1 MGAGARTTPQV
12 AAQLAQK
19 ADRLSDLSKTGAA
32 FLSANRASRAANM
45 SARAAAL
52 SRPAAN
58 MGEAAAR
65 FGSRVGES
73 VVKGAGYG
81 AVYGGLYGMGSA
93 EGGIPE
99 RLDETAEGAAFG
111 AVGGAVLSPA
121 AQFVLA
127 PIAGKVGYSMFTS
140 LDDKALDRV
149 LERAAR
155 SGTSLQKVRA
165 DFDAWKKTGEVP
177 ETLAELM
184 GPHERSLLSAM
195 ITVNRETE
203 ERAGEILLGR
213 GKKEVDRLEKSFA
226 RAMGAGRGDFASA
239 REGAKKARAQDPT
252 PLYDSAHY
260 DQNGTLRALDPQKQ
274 ADLNNILIDE
284 DDVITILK
292 DAKADL
298 NRSGNKGARDEV
310 VRYMEAVQD
319 LRAGKQAQLPN
330 LSVQAA
336 DYIERAINDAFKTA
350 GAGTGKVSGGV
361 RGWGML
367 RDAVRNIIDDTGVG
381 AARATAAERI
391 RRGELLDEGRN
402 FLEKSVDIED
412 ITDTLRGNP
421 ALGIDPASPAG
432 QQAYTVGA
440 ARAIGDTLRDTQDMK
455 GFADA
460 TRKVARTPAIREK
473 VNAVLPQGKLTKKG
487 APDLRSRQ
495 TKLNQQLERDIER
508 TADRADFT
516 NNMLGNSRTAFR
528 QGAVQD
534 AMADDQFS
542 TAIGEGVR
550 DLLLGGPGGLV
561 QNAAGR
567 FAKGVSARIGQP
579 GVMRP
584 GLNRKMADILLAT
597 DKDIPVQIARLAARA
612 AQRANSRVGRA
623 VPVLPA
629 AGQTKPP
636 RGTPPTPPPT
646 PQAAQAASA
655 GPIRAAGFGG
665 GEKPTTLYRGA
676 AGDMPTSGP
685 VWMAESADYAAQFPL
700 GDKAGQ
706 KILTAEGSG
715 KILDLT
721 QYPPNATVPVDELI
735 RALELTDPAA
745 IAALQRSG
753 QIFGGRMHVH
763 SAFGLPEVQKAVG
776 AKYAGARMNQTAGT
790 SEGVARIYFDA
801 GALSPSAARS
811 QGLSP
816 LRGDLGNALAGAGL
830 GALGPADSNEE
841 RLRNM
846 AVGAGIGFGARRVGR
861 AFGAEAD
868 DVATAGFGAAKNK
881 SAKSSAVWFDD
892 AGDEIAEFPE
902 KPGLELIIGRDGHVS
917 FTLGGQIA
925 KSPTDK
931 AGSASEIV
939 NAINLVV
946 PAIRQHA
953 NSPSARGV
961 YSFDG
966 STPEH
971 VNVYRRLLARG
982 IGGDMNVFE
991 ATRGGRF
998 YVTRASKD
1006 QIEKAFGTVR
1016 QITEQDARPLVLS
1029 KKDRLNRLSPWNVS
1043 PPESP
1048 ILTAGVGGPRKPVP
1062 PRTPGKSKLGTR
1074 TADAA
1079 AVAALASAPPAQADT
1094 VDPRAEAQ
1102 ARIDELSQNQAAA
1115 QELIT
1120 EYEQSLKD
1128 FEALSPTDKQ
1138 IFLKDNG
1145 YTGPNGEIV
1154 KPDGDVRGIT
1164 GFAIAAYKKEL
1175 NDALAAQKVER
1186 DNYKNEI
1193 NDIRVALAQR
1203 PEKQT
1208 NPLID
1213 KLTEYGTYG
1222 AVAYLAHRGRGAM
1235 VKASQVS
1242 ANRAAAKANALLT
1255 RLPVPPEAPKKTLLS
1270 RVPIVG
1276 AKDKARIAKET
1287 KAANKAQFA
1296 TEERLAGRDIPPISP
1311 DPNSPD
1317 GLPNRLANVDEFDR
1331 QRAAGDFGPVGR
1343 LGRLM
1348 EPVNSR
1354 FRGGDLAVIGT
1365 GAADTY
1371 ITEGMIQKTRADI
1384 ETEEKKLAKA
1394 LADDDPD
1401 AIGLSTKRLEQLR
1414 QAETVQVILQRIGIG
1429 MMIGGGFGLTHGRY
1443 ARPQPRF
1450 EAAARER
1457 DLINRAMVPPPAA
1470 AAPIAPPQAPL
1481 SLPAPAAVTRPR
1493 LPPTPKPKPPVSFS
1507 RGKPRK
1513 PSNDND

>member
-1 MGAGARTTPQV
+1 MANPWETDPVVQPRQSSGNPWDSDPIVDMGQFDQRNEIVNQYANEIIRRNYIYRTIPQKQLEDPNKLRRLAEMEAERNGFKPLSPIKKQDRTASFATGYGQGGTFGFADEISGAADFVGGAAMGLARGEGLGAIDSGKEAYSKRVEEDRRIQRQAEFDNPMTNLAGNLTGGIVTYAPAPAGWMGAGARTTPQV

-19 ADRLSDLSKTGAA
+19 ADRLSDLSKTGSSL
-32 FLSANRASRAANM
+32 LSANRASRAANL
-45 SARAAAL
+45 SARSAAL
-52 SRPAAN
+52 ARPAAN

-73 VVKGAGYG
+73 VLKGAGYG
-81 AVYGGLYGMGSA
+81 AAYGGLYGMGSA

-111 AVGGAVLSPA
+111 AAGGAVLSPA

-284 DDVITILK
+284 DDVLTILK

-310 VRYMEAVQD
+310 MRYMEAVQD

-391 RRGELLDEGRN
+391 RRGELLDEGRK
-402 FLEKSVDIED
+402 FLEPGVDIED

-440 ARAIGDTLRDTQDMK
+440 ARAIGDTLRNTQDMK

-473 VNAVLPQGKLTKKG
+473 VNAVLPRGRLTNKG
-487 APDLRSRQ
+487 VPDQRSRQ

-534 AMADDQFS
+534 ALADDQFS
-542 TAIGEGVR
+542 TAVGEGVR

-612 AQRANSRVGRA
+612 AQRANSRVGRPA
-623 VPVLPA
+623 SVLTA

-636 RGTPPTPPPT
+636 RGTPPSGGSPT
-646 PQAAQAASA
+646 PSPNALAPQ
-655 GPIRAAGFGG
+655 GPIRAAGFLGFGG
-665 GEKPTTLYRGA
+665 KKAPVERTQDTIGREIKAIEKKLRRKGYTLNEAETLAEEGNLPPELRGLMIQHGDLVRESGRMQGA
-676 AGDMPTSGP
+676 ARTAKGGVENDPEYLR
-685 VWMAESADYAAQFPL
+685 AESEMNKAADDVANAEYEIARELRERGLNWEGDDAEFMGVVDQLRREGKLSNYIASRVEDLRAASTRMF
-700 GDKAGQ
+700 DAEAKMKARVQ
-706 KILTAEGSG
+706 
-715 KILDLT
+715 
-721 QYPPNATVPVDELI
+721 
-735 RALELTDPAA
+735 
-745 IAALQRSG
+745 
-753 QIFGGRMHVH
+753 
-763 SAFGLPEVQKAVG
+763 AFAPKPQG
-776 AKYAGARMNQTAGT
+776 AGA
-790 SEGVARIYFDA
+790 
-801 GALSPSAARS
+801 
-811 QGLSP
+811 

-830 GALGPADSNEE
+830 GAAGPADSTEE
-841 RLRNM
+841 RLRNI
-846 AVGAGIGFGARRVGR
+846 GIGFGVGLGARRVGK
-861 AFGAEAD
+861 AFGAGAD
-868 DVATAGFGAAKNK
+868 DVA
-881 SAKSSAVWFDD
+881 
-892 AGDEIAEFPE
+892 
-902 KPGLELIIGRDGHVS
+902 
-917 FTLGGQIA
+917 
-925 KSPTDK
+925 
-931 AGSASEIV
+931 
-939 NAINLVV
+939 
-946 PAIRQHA
+946 
-953 NSPSARGV
+953 
-961 YSFDG
+961 
-966 STPEH
+966 
-971 VNVYRRLLARG
+971 
-982 IGGDMNVFE
+982 
-991 ATRGGRF
+991 
-998 YVTRASKD
+998 
-1006 QIEKAFGTVR
+1006 
-1016 QITEQDARPLVLS
+1016 
-1029 KKDRLNRLSPWNVS
+1029 
-1043 PPESP
+1043 
-1048 ILTAGVGGPRKPVP
+1048 TAGVGGPRKPRAP
-1062 PRTPGKSKLGTR
+1062 NALAPKPSKLGTR
-1074 TADAA
+1074 AADAT
-1079 AVAALASAPPAQADT
+1079 AVAALASSQPAQADT
-1094 VDPRAEAQ
+1094 GGASAELEAANQRVRVASDRVLQIEKTAIPQLEADLRLLEDPNSDPRKIQTLLAN
-1102 ARIDELSQNQAAA
+1102 R
-1115 QELIT
+1115 
-1120 EYEQSLKD
+1120 D
-1128 FEALSPTDKQ
+1128 FDL
-1138 IFLKDNG
+1138 
-1145 YTGPNGEIV
+1145 GPNGVDGRIGPDTRKAIASNVRAIKGEIAFQRQELEKARKEEADARDGLKQARYLQMQRESEPSGTQNLLVGGGMLTAAIAGAMLAKGGRFRGVNFGRYGSIV
-1154 KPDGDVRGIT
+1154 K
-1164 GFAIAAYKKEL
+1164 
-1175 NDALAAQKVER
+1175 NDASAAATARKVNKLINTGKITSAQSGPNSINQRAANANTIARIGGAGRRVPFEQESSGVLKERTRKDILGRTVRPVESTQLFKEKRFNSNDAYAFGVAGLDVGISEVGIRHLKSEIQKAEDEMARAKEADDDAAFYAALKSKQSNEGLLVFAQIAQKVGMGYIGGR
-1186 DNYKNEI
+1186 AISGIKPYSAPP
-1193 NDIRVALAQR
+1193 V
-1203 PEKQT
+1203 
-1208 NPLID
+1208 
-1213 KLTEYGTYG
+1213 KL
-1222 AVAYLAHRGRGAM
+1222 
-1235 VKASQVS
+1235 
-1242 ANRAAAKANALLT
+1242 
-1255 RLPVPPEAPKKTLLS
+1255 
-1270 RVPIVG
+1270 
-1276 AKDKARIAKET
+1276 
-1287 KAANKAQFA
+1287 
-1296 TEERLAGRDIPPISP
+1296 
-1311 DPNSPD
+1311 
-1317 GLPNRLANVDEFDR
+1317 
-1331 QRAAGDFGPVGR
+1331 
-1343 LGRLM
+1343 
-1348 EPVNSR
+1348 
-1354 FRGGDLAVIGT
+1354 
-1365 GAADTY
+1365 
-1371 ITEGMIQKTRADI
+1371 ADI
-1384 ETEEKKLAKA
+1384 EAERNLILKA
-1394 LADDDPD
+1394 
-1401 AIGLSTKRLEQLR
+1401 
-1414 QAETVQVILQRIGIG
+1414 
-1429 MMIGGGFGLTHGRY
+1429 
-1443 ARPQPRF
+1443 
-1450 EAAARER
+1450 
-1457 DLINRAMVPPPAA
+1457 INKPPP
-1470 AAPIAPPQAPL
+1470 
-1481 SLPAPAAVTRPR
+1481 
-1493 LPPTPKPKPPVSFS
+1493 
-1507 RGKPRK
+1507 KPRK
-1513 PSNDND
+1513 PASTKSNP